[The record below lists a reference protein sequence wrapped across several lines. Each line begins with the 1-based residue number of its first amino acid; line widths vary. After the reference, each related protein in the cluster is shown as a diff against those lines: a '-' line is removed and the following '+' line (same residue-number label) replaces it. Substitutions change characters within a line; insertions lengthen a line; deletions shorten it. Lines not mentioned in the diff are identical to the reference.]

1 MIRKHSSF
9 IILKDNSFV
18 ERGKERRKFF
28 QHVKCVACTVWQR
41 VRPLKKIK
49 EARGKAREERVAL
62 QFFLKWQQLFW
73 VACSKKRNA
82 KKLILGVLQKLSQF
96 FLGWRFSSKMNFRTV
111 RASLLLHW
119 IHVRGSLSVAS
130 VFCYIF
136 FKKDFFLRFDVLRLR
151 SIFQLLFN
159 LLRILV
165 KKLLDES
172 EIWPTKFC
180 CSLLTAFARFICVS
194 C

>member
-1 MIRKHSSF
+1 MVLCYMFVRNFMLPIR
-9 IILKDNSFV
+9 
-18 ERGKERRKFF
+18 
-28 QHVKCVACTVWQR
+28 T
-41 VRPLKKIK
+41 
-49 EARGKAREERVAL
+49 
-62 QFFLKWQQLFW
+62 
-73 VACSKKRNA
+73 
-82 KKLILGVLQKLSQF
+82 
-96 FLGWRFSSKMNFRTV
+96 
-111 RASLLLHW
+111 ASLLSIYL
-119 IHVRGSLSVAS
+119 
-130 VFCYIF
+130 F

-159 LLRILV
+159 SLRILV